1 MARKKPTMKEMVKV
15 VGSLINEG
23 QQQLQRIANLEFL
36 IDCYF
41 EMKDEKGD
49 VKTYVE
55 QRVKK
60 LDKERTSSSNSDNG
74 QQKVSKWA

>member
-74 QQKVSKWA
+74 QQKVSK

>member
-1 MARKKPTMKEMVKV
+1 MAKKKPTMKEMVKV

-60 LDKERTSSSNSDNG
+60 LDKERTSSSNSDN
-74 QQKVSKWA
+74 